1 MFELFLLFY
10 LKLFVFRQSA
20 GRLEVCFRR
29 DFKTFTDVH
38 QDSQSENDFIF
49 FMLLLEAAEATEKG
63 L

>member
-1 MFELFLLFY
+1 MFDLFLLFF

-38 QDSQSENDFIF
+38 QDSQSENDFTRLVLDPSF
-49 FMLLLEAAEATEKG
+49 FSCCC
-63 L
+63 